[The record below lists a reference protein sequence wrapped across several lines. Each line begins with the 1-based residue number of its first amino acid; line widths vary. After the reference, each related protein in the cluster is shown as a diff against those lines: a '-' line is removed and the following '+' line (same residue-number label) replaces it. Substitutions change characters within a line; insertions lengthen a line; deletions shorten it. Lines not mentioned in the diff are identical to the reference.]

1 MQISIITVNYNN
13 KEGLIRTIE
22 SIRAQTSKLFEYIV
36 VDGNSKDGS
45 VNVISENEAIITKWI
60 SEKDTGIYNAMN
72 KAIRLASGAYCIFMN
87 SGDTFYSKT
96 TIEEILKL
104 NFFED
109 YLLGGVISGQLGHIR
124 AKKILTMADFV
135 CGSIAHQ
142 ASLIKRTILLE
153 YPYDEDLKIVSDWK
167 FCIQTLIFAGCSY
180 RPIDI
185 IIGKEEPNG
194 ISSGVNEN
202 HIAERNLVLNT
213 FLPERVLAD
222 YRLIKR
228 FRKKPFIWVL
238 NFLKEYNAQN

>member
-60 SEKDTGIYNAMN
+60 SEEDTGIYNAMN

-87 SGDTFYSKT
+87 SGDILYSKT

-104 NFFED
+104 NFSED
-109 YLLGGVISGQLGHIR
+109 YLLGGVISGQLGHIK

-142 ASLIKRTILLE
+142 ASMIKRNLLLK
-153 YPYDEDLKIVSDWK
+153 YPYDENLTIVSDWK
-167 FCIQTLIFAGCSY
+167 FCIQTLIFAACSY

-185 IIGKEEPNG
+185 IIAKEEPNG

-202 HIAERNLVLNT
+202 HKSERNSVLNS
-213 FLPERVLAD
+213 FLPDKVLVD
-222 YRLIKR
+222 YISIKKI
-228 FRKKPFIWVL
+228 RKKPFIWIL
-238 NFLKEYNAQN
+238 NYLNKE